1 MRVARPSGKFTH
13 TLLLFCR
20 VPTTWDGSEHRSP
33 GALVPGPVGLCGTFP
48 HVESSK
54 DPSLRP
60 LSAGSFSVQAAPEGR
75 GPDSSPARLGAV
87 PPHKEQR
94 AGPDSPGESGE
105 QH

>member
-75 GPDSSPARLGAV
+75 GPDSSPARLGVV